1 MTKKLSKQSKSD
13 VEKQLDAIAHQ
24 EIARHIRA
32 EMKLHGLTA
41 DIVAQRLTDIG
52 RPITG
57 QGLRNKISTGTH
69 QTMWYWDLM
78 KAIRQNDV
86 GAES

>member
-13 VEKQLDAIAHQ
+13 VEKQRDAIAH
-24 EIARHIRA
+24 EEVARHIRA
-32 EMKLHGLTA
+32 EMKLHGVSA
-41 DIVAQRLTDIG
+41 VVVAERLTSMG
-52 RPITG
+52 RAITA

-78 KAIRQNDV
+78 KAIKQD
-86 GAES
+86 AT